1 MWKNKNTE
9 IIYNRIMEVDAGRA
23 GSKLPTTGSLISHY
37 SASIF
42 TNPNTQN
49 PDHDDLNYEGD
60 YEENNP
66 SFIKGEIDIDWMEIL
81 ISCHHMHGYRLDGK
95 PLGIHN
101 MPLDYY

>member
-23 GSKLPTTGSLISHY
+23 GAKLPTTGSLISHY
-37 SASIF
+37 SASVF
-42 TNPNTQN
+42 TNPNTRN
-49 PDHDDLNYEGD
+49 PDHDDSSDVN

-81 ISCHHMHGYRLDGK
+81 ISCHHMHGYRLDGR

-101 MPLDYY
+101 MPLDYR